1 MVKDIKN
8 KTITFKPKHVLV
20 HDKQLLQVQMSLKI
34 EKEKKKGESIFFLH
48 NPQETLVR
56 LGLKSITESEPK
68 LKIKYINY
76 MIV

>member
-1 MVKDIKN
+1 
-8 KTITFKPKHVLV
+8 
-20 HDKQLLQVQMSLKI
+20 MSLKI